1 MIMKYC
7 VHENILGLQD
17 VVYVPRNGRTIGELY
32 LVCDLMETDLNR
44 VIRSKQNLQIDH
56 I

>member
-1 MIMKYC
+1 MKNC

-17 VVYVPRNGRTIGELY
+17 VIYVPRKGRIIGDLY
-32 LVCDLMETDLNR
+32 LICDIMETDMSR
-44 VIRSKQNLQIDH
+44 IIRSKQNLQIDH